1 LLPEL
6 PEFFAHNRPPCP
18 RTDTGKGRASPMQS
32 NITMTENQWRVV
44 EYDDHALAAPFLIF
58 TLAGQNVL
66 TVAIRHL
73 VCIEPA

>member
-1 LLPEL
+1 M
-6 PEFFAHNRPPCP
+6 
-18 RTDTGKGRASPMQS
+18 KSK
-32 NITMTENQWRVV
+32 ITMTENQWRVV